1 MMATIKDTTYSEYT
15 GVAAPAVSPASKGRV
30 YFDSTSNTFKASQN
44 GRAYADLTASVLHWG
59 NSGVTTTT
67 TARFLTPGFAPSNA
81 QTTAIQYRV
90 PFAGT
95 LRNLRVRHNTVGTGA
110 NLVVYTVRINGA
122 ASALAVSMAA
132 NAADGSDLA
141 NVVTVAA
148 GDLID
153 IQVTKAVALGGTP
166 NDIIATLEIAAG

>member
-1 MMATIKDTTYSEYT
+1 MTISNTTFSTYG
-15 GVAAPAVSPASKGRV
+15 GVAAPAVSPAGKGRF
-30 YFDSTSNTFKASQN
+30 YFDSTSNTYQVSQN
-44 GRAYADLTASVLHWG
+44 GRTYADLTASVLHWG
-59 NSGVTTTT
+59 NSSVTTTT
-67 TARFLTPGFAPSNA
+67 TTRFLTPGFAPSSA
-81 QTTAIQYRV
+81 QTAVIQYRV

-95 LRNLRVRHNTVGTGA
+95 LRNLRVHHNVVGTGA

-141 NVVTVAA
+141 DVVTVAA

-153 IQVTKAVALGGTP
+153 IQVTKAVALGATP